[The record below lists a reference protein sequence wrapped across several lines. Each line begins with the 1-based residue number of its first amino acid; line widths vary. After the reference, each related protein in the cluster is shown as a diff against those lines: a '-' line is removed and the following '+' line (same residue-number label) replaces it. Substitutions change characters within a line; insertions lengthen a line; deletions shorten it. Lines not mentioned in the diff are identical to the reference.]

1 MEARRSLYAG
11 KRKEVAMVEDR
22 EKISTGP
29 NEEAIN
35 ETIAGTGP
43 GIPDDALAPG
53 ETELPEAP
61 TDEEVEKMAKKL
73 HAPTAEKDTLPLE
86 GE

>member
-1 MEARRSLYAG
+1 MA
-11 KRKEVAMVEDR
+11 EDR

-43 GIPDDALAPG
+43 GIPDDTLAPG
-53 ETELPEAP
+53 EQELPKAP
-61 TDEEVEKMAKKL
+61 TDEEVEKMAEKL
-73 HAPTAEKDTLPLE
+73 GSPSAEKDTLPLE

>member
-1 MEARRSLYAG
+1 MQ
-11 KRKEVAMVEDR
+11 DR
-22 EKISTGP
+22 EKTSPGP
-29 NEEAIN
+29 NEEPIN

-53 ETELPEAP
+53 EEELPEEP
-61 TDEEVEKMAKKL
+61 TDEKVEKAAEAL
-73 HAPTAEKDTLPLE
+73 GAPGRERDTLPLE

>member
-1 MEARRSLYAG
+1 MA
-11 KRKEVAMVEDR
+11 EDR

-29 NEEAIN
+29 NEEPIN

-43 GIPDDALAPG
+43 GIADDTLAPG
-53 ETELPEAP
+53 EEEIPQAP
-61 TDEEVEKMAKKL
+61 TDEQVEEMAEKL
-73 HAPTAEKDTLPLE
+73 GSPTAEKDTLPLE

>member
-1 MEARRSLYAG
+1 MT
-11 KRKEVAMVEDR
+11 EDR

-29 NEEAIN
+29 NEEPIN

-53 ETELPEAP
+53 EELPKPP
-61 TDEEVEKMAKKL
+61 TDEDVEEMAEQL
-73 HAPTAEKDTLPLE
+73 GAPTAEKGTLPLE

>member
-1 MEARRSLYAG
+1 MAD
-11 KRKEVAMVEDR
+11 DR

-29 NEEAIN
+29 NEEPIN

-53 ETELPEAP
+53 EELPQAP
-61 TDEEVEKMAKKL
+61 SDEDVERIAEEIG
-73 HAPTAEKDTLPLE
+73 APSAERDTLPLE

>member
-1 MEARRSLYAG
+1 MSD
-11 KRKEVAMVEDR
+11 DR
-22 EKISTGP
+22 EKISRSQNDRP
-29 NEEAIN
+29 FN

-53 ETELPEAP
+53 EELAEPP
-61 TDEEVEKMAKKL
+61 SDERVAKV
-73 HAPTAEKDTLPLE
+73 AEKLGAPVVERDTLPLE

>member
-1 MEARRSLYAG
+1 MA
-11 KRKEVAMVEDR
+11 EDR

-29 NEEAIN
+29 NEEPVN

-43 GIPDDALAPG
+43 GIPDDALAPS
-53 ETELPEAP
+53 EELPEQPSDEQVEEMAEELGAP
-61 TDEEVEKMAKKL
+61 S
-73 HAPTAEKDTLPLE
+73 AERDTLPLE

>member
-1 MEARRSLYAG
+1 MA
-11 KRKEVAMVEDR
+11 KDR

-29 NEEAIN
+29 NEEPIN

-53 ETELPEAP
+53 EKELPQAP
-61 TDEEVEKMAKKL
+61 TDEEVEEMAEKL
-73 HAPTAEKDTLPLE
+73 HSPTAERDTLPLE

>member
-1 MEARRSLYAG
+1 MAD
-11 KRKEVAMVEDR
+11 DR

-29 NEEAIN
+29 NERAVN

-43 GIPDDALAPG
+43 GIPDEALSPG
-53 ETELPEAP
+53 EKLFEGPI
-61 TDEEVEKMAKKL
+61 AKKL
-73 HAPTAEKDTLPLE
+73 HAPTAERDTLPLE

>member
-1 MEARRSLYAG
+1 VEAIMAD
-11 KRKEVAMVEDR
+11 DR

-29 NEEAIN
+29 NESPIN
-35 ETIAGTGP
+35 ETIAGIGP

-53 ETELPEAP
+53 EELPQP
-61 TDEEVEKMAKKL
+61 PSDEEVERAARAL
-73 HAPTAEKDTLPLE
+73 GARPTEKETLPLD

>member
-1 MEARRSLYAG
+1 MAD
-11 KRKEVAMVEDR
+11 DR

-29 NEEAIN
+29 NEEPIN

-53 ETELPEAP
+53 ENLPPPPSDEEIERIAEKLGAP
-61 TDEEVEKMAKKL
+61 TR
-73 HAPTAEKDTLPLE
+73 EKDTLPLE

>member
-1 MEARRSLYAG
+1 MAE
-11 KRKEVAMVEDR
+11 R

-29 NEEAIN
+29 NEEPIN

-53 ETELPEAP
+53 EEELPKPPNDDEVQEAAAVLNAP
-61 TDEEVEKMAKKL
+61 ITQKKR
-73 HAPTAEKDTLPLE
+73 DTLPLE

>member
-1 MEARRSLYAG
+1 MG
-11 KRKEVAMVEDR
+11 DQR

-29 NEEAIN
+29 NEEPIN

-53 ETELPEAP
+53 EEELPEP
-61 TDEEVEKMAKKL
+61 PSDEEVEKMAKKL
-73 HAPTAEKDTLPLE
+73 RSPKAERDTLPLE

>member
-1 MEARRSLYAG
+1 V
-11 KRKEVAMVEDR
+11 RKEEDVAHDR

-29 NEEAIN
+29 NEEPIN

-43 GIPDDALAPG
+43 GIPDDALAPD
-53 ETELPEAP
+53 EELPEP
-61 TDEEVEKMAKKL
+61 PSDEEVERMAEKL
-73 HAPTAEKDTLPLE
+73 RSPTAEKDTLPLE

>member
-1 MEARRSLYAG
+1 MERTMAQ
-11 KRKEVAMVEDR
+11 DR

-29 NEEAIN
+29 NGEPLN
-35 ETIAGTGP
+35 ESIAGTGP

-53 ETELPEAP
+53 EELPEAP
-61 TDEEVEKMAKKL
+61 SDEEVEKAAEAL
-73 HAPTAEKDTLPLE
+73 GAPTREQDTLPLE

>member
-1 MEARRSLYAG
+1 MG
-11 KRKEVAMVEDR
+11 QDR
-22 EKISTGP
+22 EEIGIKPKHEPID
-29 NEEAIN
+29 

-53 ETELPEAP
+53 EELPEP
-61 TDEEVEKMAKKL
+61 PSDEEIERVAKKL
-73 HAPTAEKDTLPLE
+73 DSPSAERDTLPLD

>member
-1 MEARRSLYAG
+1 
-11 KRKEVAMVEDR
+11 MVEDR
-22 EKISTGP
+22 EKISDGP
-29 NEEAIN
+29 NDRAVN

-53 ETELPEAP
+53 EKLPFP
-61 TDEEVEKMAKKL
+61 PSDEEVEKAAKKL
-73 HAPTAEKDTLPLE
+73 GAPI

>member
-1 MEARRSLYAG
+1 LC
-11 KRKEVAMVEDR
+11 VETIMADDR

-29 NEEAIN
+29 NAEPIE

-43 GIPDDALAPG
+43 GIPDEALAPG
-53 ETELPEAP
+53 EELPEP
-61 TDEEVEKMAKKL
+61 PSEEEIERTAEAL
-73 HAPTAEKDTLPLE
+73 GSPTAEKDTLPLE